1 MEHLVAPSDLMPQR
15 PSFVGKERGGGGLLP
30 SALLAPP
37 PGSPRETE
45 ARGSLREIVGWGR
58 EKGRQI
64 AIFRYNTSHLCRGS

>member
-15 PSFVGKERGGGGLLP
+15 PSFVGKEQGGGGLLP

-45 ARGSLREIVGWGR
+45 ARGSLREIVG
-58 EKGRQI
+58 
-64 AIFRYNTSHLCRGS
+64 